1 MSNSSNTSP
10 VTTHKDALRGLDFY
24 NEDLKI
30 LEGRLAEVASKNNSF
45 EARQGIEHFQN
56 QFDIQQKNIHDL
68 MHKLREHEP
77 VMARE
82 AQKHASQ
89 VSLAQVEK
97 EKKLLDEYVQLEKV
111 INELRQ
117 EFNIFLSK
125 WM

>member
-1 MSNSSNTSP
+1 MNYTSFGIP
-10 VTTHKDALRGLDFY
+10 GSRHSEAIRGLDFY
-24 NEDLKI
+24 GEDLKI
-30 LEGRLAEVASKNNSF
+30 LENRLSEVASRNDSF

-68 MHKLREHEP
+68 LHKFREHEP
-77 VMARE
+77 VMIQE

-97 EKKLLDEYVQLEKV
+97 EKKLLDDFDQLEKV
-111 INELRQ
+111 IKELRH